1 MVKNTTRASE
11 RENIRTLDTG
21 ELTTKGTS
29 YSGSTF
35 TLFTNP
41 LIYKNNKHPP
51 PPPPQKKK
59 KKKKDEQIKR
69 IPSAQTALL
78 T

>member
-1 MVKNTTRASE
+1 MG
-11 RENIRTLDTG
+11 TLDTG
-21 ELTTKGTS
+21 ELTAKGTS

-41 LIYKNNKHPP
+41 LIYKNNKHLPPHPLPP
-51 PPPPQKKK
+51 PVS
-59 KKKKDEQIKR
+59 KKKDEQIKR
-69 IPSAQTALL
+69 IPSAQAALL

>member
-59 KKKKDEQIKR
+59 KKNEQIKR